1 MDVFIGVDTHKET
14 HAIAVIN
21 GVGELLDTFTID
33 SNPDGFREAMERT
46 AKYGVVIWGLEG
58 TGSYGRPFANA
69 LIAGGCVVYEVPGT
83 ITRRQ
88 RRKLPGAGKSDARD
102 ARAIAEAVLREREH
116 LPRHLE
122 SDAEEATRLLYS
134 RRDRAVQERTVKVNR
149 IRALAVQLQFRLPR
163 DLTTKRSFKE
173 LIEALGLT
181 KTRGYADFEAL
192 DEMRDL
198 VADIQRLDKKISDI
212 EVRLRPFVERLAPE
226 LLDIRGCAFV
236 TAAGIIGN
244 VGSTLNYRS
253 ADAFAS
259 HAGAAPVQCSSGKF
273 SSVRLNT
280 GGNRQLNRCLH
291 NIANVQMRTE
301 GHLGKAYYDRKRA
314 EGNTHRE
321 AMRCLKRKLATVIF
335 RTLCATDRRR
345 WPTQTAAAA

>member
-1 MDVFIGVDTHKET
+1 MDVFAGVDTHKDS
-14 HAIAVIN
+14 HAVAVID
-21 GVGELLDTFTID
+21 GLGKLLDSFTIE
-33 SNPDGFREAMERT
+33 SSPDGYREAMER
-46 AKYGVVIWGLEG
+46 ASKHGDVIWGLEG

-69 LIAGGCVVYEVPGT
+69 LINSSCVVYEVPGT
-83 ITRRQ
+83 ITRRE
-88 RRKLPGAGKSDARD
+88 RRKLPGTGKSDPRD
-102 ARAIAEAVLREREH
+102 AHAIAQAVLREREH
-116 LPRHLE
+116 LPRHFE
-122 SDAEEATRLLYS
+122 SDAEEATRLLYA

-163 DLTTKRSFKE
+163 DLTTKRSFNE

-198 VADIQRLDKKISDI
+198 TADVQRLDKKISEI

-244 VGSTLNYRS
+244 VGSMLNYRS

-259 HAGAAPVQCSSGKF
+259 HAGAAPVPCSSGKF

-291 NIANVQMRTE
+291 NIANVQMRTQ

-314 EGNTHRE
+314 EGKTHRE
-321 AMRCLKRKLATVIF
+321 AMRCLKRKLATVVF
-335 RTLCATDRRR
+335 RTLCVANRRR
-345 WPTQTAAAA
+345 QPSTTATAA